1 MLKEAEDKEVQKTME
16 AGDKPDFIPLD
27 VVVKNEKQYKVYY
40 DEERR
45 PFDCYLTKVDLAN
58 GLYGAYVFYKI
69 QMLYDTNRDL
79 YIVLTRYGRIG
90 ETGMNQRSPFNNVDD
105 AIADFSTI
113 FKQKTGNDWASA
125 HLNFTKMPKKYNL
138 VQVHHSRVKH

>member
-1 MLKEAEDKEVQKTME
+1 ME